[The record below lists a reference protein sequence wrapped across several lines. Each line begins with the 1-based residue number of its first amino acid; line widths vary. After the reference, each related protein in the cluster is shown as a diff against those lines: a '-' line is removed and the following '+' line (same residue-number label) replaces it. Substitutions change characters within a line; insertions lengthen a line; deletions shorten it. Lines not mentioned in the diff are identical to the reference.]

1 MKTQL
6 PITQC
11 FFWIC
16 VLLFA
21 GIAGFLVIRA
31 TSLYGVGLSP
41 DSTGYIRLA
50 RDIADNGFRFLSERK
65 AIAQPPVYPALL
77 ALVSVL
83 IGSDP
88 LSAARVLNVVIFAA
102 LVVIMMLTVRR
113 VTSHPPIILTMGIL
127 SCFSIPLI
135 RVSSMVWTEPV
146 FILIVYSLLFLISTS
161 RPSLPIVLF
170 VGFLT
175 GLACLT
181 RYPGIILIP
190 FIFGYL
196 LLSGSERISKR
207 LKLAFAFAAI
217 PSLMFGL
224 YILRNNA
231 ISGTTLGSRAPSQ
244 TGFAWNIDLA
254 METFKAWFLPRR
266 IRTFETA
273 LLALSC
279 FIGVFLWSHRK
290 RIAREFLNS
299 HRNILIFAGF
309 FVLYTAFIVW
319 TSTTTAYDRIN
330 FRLLSPVYPSLL
342 VLFSFIL
349 KSETLGSR
357 WRSILGI
364 GLFVLLFIITP
375 IQVVVREVNAKSMQ
389 GAGGYNSS
397 VWQQSQLMDHL
408 RRNGLPGH
416 DIVFSN
422 DPWAMYILVGLTAKM
437 SPVKRYRH
445 TDTKTGITSENLFE
459 KKPDFDGAILVWFDN
474 AHTKYLF
481 NPEELQTMCSVKPIA
496 SFEDGTIY
504 KIGRSN
510 NRIESDEE

>member
-1 MKTQL
+1 M

-11 FFWIC
+11 FFWIY
-16 VLLFA
+16 VLIFA
-21 GIAGFLVIRA
+21 GIAAFLVIRA
-31 TSLYGVGLSP
+31 TSLYGIGLSP

-50 RDIADNGFRFLSERK
+50 RDITDNGFRFLSERK
-65 AIAQPPVYPALL
+65 AISQPPLYPALL

-88 LSAARVLNVVIFAA
+88 LNAARILNVVSLAA

-113 VTSHPPIILTMGIL
+113 VTSYPPIILTMGIL

-135 RVSSMVWTEPV
+135 RVSSMAWTEPV

-190 FIFGYL
+190 LIFAYL
-196 LLSGSERISKR
+196 LLSGSARMLKR
-207 LKLAFAFAAI
+207 LKLAFAFAVI

-224 YILRNNA
+224 YILRNYA
-231 ISGTTLGSRAPSQ
+231 ISSTALGSRAPSQ
-244 TGFAWNIDLA
+244 TGFAWNINLA
-254 METFKAWFLPRR
+254 TETFIAWFLPRR

-279 FIGVFLWSHRK
+279 FIGVLLWSHRK
-290 RIAREFLNS
+290 RIVREFLNS
-299 HRNILIFAGF
+299 HRNVLIFAGF

-330 FRLLSPVYPSLL
+330 SRLLSPVYPALL
-342 VLFSFIL
+342 VLFSLVL
-349 KSETLGSR
+349 KPETLRSR

-364 GLFVLLFIITP
+364 GLFVLLFTVTP
-375 IQVVVREVNAKSMQ
+375 IRVVVREVNAKSMQ

-397 VWQQSQLMDHL
+397 VWKQSQLVDHL

-416 DIVFSN
+416 GVVFSN
-422 DPWAMYILVGLTAKM
+422 APDAMYILLGLTVKM
-437 SPVKRYRH
+437 SPAKTRYH
-445 TDTKTGITSENLFE
+445 SDAKTGITSENLFE
-459 KKPDFDGAILVWFDN
+459 KNPHFDDAILVWFDN
-474 AHTKYLF
+474 KPRKYLF
-481 NPEELQTMCSVKPIA
+481 NPEELQTICSVKPIE

-510 NRIESDEE
+510 NRNVSDEE